1 MTRIPL
7 IIATRNAHKAQEI
20 AAILPEWCEVHTL
33 AEYPDAPDAEETGR
47 TFAENAKQKAE
58 CLSAYLPEALVIADD
73 SGLCVDALNGF
84 PGVISARYAG
94 EHGNDMGNNRKL
106 LRELAAMPSEQPHTA
121 RFVCVISL
129 AKGGKELGSFP
140 GTVEGHIT
148 LTPRGLNGFGY
159 DPLFIPE
166 GYTCT
171 TAEMKPADKDAI
183 SHRGRALAG
192 LTNYLRTY
200 SAALPIEH

>member
-1 MTRIPL
+1 MKKIPL
-7 IIATRNAHKAQEI
+7 VIATGNAHKAKEI

-33 AEYPDAPDAEETGR
+33 KEYPDAPAAEETGR

-58 CLSAYLPEALVIADD
+58 CLSAYLPDALVIADD
-73 SGLCVDALNGF
+73 SGLCVDALNGY

-94 EHGNDMGNNRKL
+94 DHGDDMGNNRKL
-106 LRELAAMPSEQPHTA
+106 LRELAAMPSEKPHTA

-129 AKGGKELGSFP
+129 AKGGREIGSFS
-140 GTVEGHIT
+140 GVVEGTIT
-148 LTPRGLNGFGY
+148 LNPRGLNGFGY
-159 DPLFIPE
+159 DPLFVPD

-171 TAEMKPADKDAI
+171 TAEMRPQDKDAI

-192 LTNYLRTY
+192 LTDFLRH
-200 SAALPIEH
+200 LDH